1 MIHSDVQLPLI
12 PCQDE
17 ISEDRPYSFERISS
31 HVNSSSFYP
40 LPEIKVGETMYKLL
54 SSIDTLVSFDPI
66 DKKWECRNV
75 SGTFKYIGVSEARR
89 EDAIE
94 NFKLKIHIRFQQLY
108 SKRPFEMTED
118 EYNEW
123 IKLANTIDL
132 LHYKTTNPIET
143 REVGCISYWKVSYP
157 YRIKW
162 LTDENYIINPLNVP
176 GELMSY
182 KPGQWIEAAVK
193 RHPVS
198 HKILSISSIK
208 KIRFHI
214 PRPEEA
220 QSDWDNM
227 EKIQLNKT
235 PV

>member
-1 MIHSDVQLPLI
+1 MLLKENNSLTSFDYISTEDKFYNRE
-12 PCQDE
+12 E
-17 ISEDRPYSFERISS
+17 INAKM
-31 HVNSSSFYP
+31 NSSNFYP
-40 LPEIKVGETMYKLL
+40 LMEIKVGDTKYRLL
-54 SSIDTLVSFDPI
+54 SSIDTQVYFDPI
-66 DKKWECRNV
+66 DKKWECRNF
-75 SGTFKYIGVSEARR
+75 SGTINYIGISEATR

-94 NFKLKIHIRFQQLY
+94 NFKLQIHIRFQQLY

-118 EYNEW
+118 EYIEW

-214 PRPEEA
+214 PRPGEA
-220 QSDWDNM
+220 QSDWDKM
-227 EKIQLNKT
+227 EKIKLNKNST
-235 PV
+235 

>member
-1 MIHSDVQLPLI
+1 MLLKENNSLTSFDYISTEDKFYNRE
-12 PCQDE
+12 E
-17 ISEDRPYSFERISS
+17 INAKM
-31 HVNSSSFYP
+31 NSSNFYP
-40 LPEIKVGETMYKLL
+40 LMEIKVGDTKYRLL
-54 SSIDTLVSFDPI
+54 SSIDTQVYFDPI
-66 DKKWECRNV
+66 DKKWECRNF
-75 SGTFKYIGVSEARR
+75 SGTINYIGISEATR

-94 NFKLKIHIRFQQLY
+94 NFKLQIHIRFQQLY

-118 EYNEW
+118 EYIEW

-162 LTDENYIINPLNVP
+162 LTDENYIINPSKVP

-182 KPGQWIEAAVK
+182 KPGQWIEAVVK

-198 HKILSISSIK
+198 YKVIRISSIK

-214 PRPEEA
+214 PRPGEA
-220 QSDWDNM
+220 QSDWDKM
-227 EKIQLNKT
+227 EKIKLNKNST
-235 PV
+235 

>member
-1 MIHSDVQLPLI
+1 MIHADVQLLSAPY
-12 PCQDE
+12 QYE
-17 ISEDRPYSFERISS
+17 ITEDKSYCREGIDSY
-31 HVNSSSFYP
+31 VNSSSFYP
-40 LPEIKVGETMYKLL
+40 LPEIKVGETTYKLL
-54 SSIDTLVSFDPI
+54 SSIDTLASFDPI
-66 DKKWECRNV
+66 EKKWECRNY
-75 SGTFKYIGVSEARR
+75 SGKFNYIGISEASS

-94 NFKLKIHIRFQQLY
+94 NFKLQIHIHFQQLY
-108 SKRPFEMTED
+108 SKRPFEMTEE

-143 REVGCISYWKVSYP
+143 REVGRISYWKVSYP

-162 LTDENYIINPLNVP
+162 LTDENYIIDPLKVP

-182 KPGQWIEAAVK
+182 KPGQWIEAVVK

-198 HKILSISSIK
+198 YKVLSISSIK
-208 KIRFHI
+208 KIRFRI

-220 QSDWDNM
+220 QGYWDNM
-227 EKIQLNKT
+227 EKIKLNKNST
-235 PV
+235 

>member
-1 MIHSDVQLPLI
+1 MIHADVQLLLAPY
-12 PCQDE
+12 QYE
-17 ISEDRPYSFERISS
+17 ITEDKSYCREGIDSY
-31 HVNSSSFYP
+31 VNSSSFYP
-40 LPEIKVGETMYKLL
+40 LPEIKVGETTYKLL

-66 DKKWECRNV
+66 GKKWECRNY
-75 SGTFKYIGVSEARR
+75 SEKFNYIGVSEASS

-94 NFKLKIHIRFQQLY
+94 NFKLQVHVRFQQLY

-132 LHYKTTNPIET
+132 LHYKTTNPIVT
-143 REVGCISYWKVSYP
+143 REVGCIP

-162 LTDENYIINPLNVP
+162 LTDENYIIDPSKVP

-182 KPGQWIEAAVK
+182 KTGQWIEAVVK

-198 HKILSISSIK
+198 YKVLNISSIK

-214 PRPEEA
+214 PRPGEA
-220 QSDWDNM
+220 QSDW
-227 EKIQLNKT
+227 EKMDKIKLNKNSA
-235 PV
+235 